1 MSSFFLSH
9 NIVITW
15 KSALQKKSKELCL
28 FFFFPL
34 ESIHDMKKTRKHW
47 QPGAPQTLL
56 NFLAGADIT
65 SACPT
70 MAGNELGEK
79 VLAFIES
86 SEHLKF
92 SQTEFI
98 HT

>member
-1 MSSFFLSH
+1 MSH

-15 KSALQKKSKELCL
+15 KCTLQKKKQNKELRL
-28 FFFFPL
+28 FFFFPS
-34 ESIHDMKKTRKHW
+34 ESVHDMKKPRKHW

-56 NFLAGADIT
+56 NFLAGADVS

-70 MAGNELGEK
+70 VAGNELGEK
-79 VLAFIES
+79 VLAFSES